1 MPEYE
6 EIENFVATASTTP
19 RDDRHITV
27 TREVSRHRFWFFTWK
42 TYGLKIY
49 RDSTG
54 ADFDYIGN
62 DCYRHRRLGINY
74 TRDRQKYG

>member
-6 EIENFVATASTTP
+6 EVENFVATASTMP

-27 TREVSRHRFWFFTWK
+27 TREVFRRRFWRFTWK
-42 TYGLKIY
+42 AYGPKIY

-54 ADFDYIGN
+54 ADFDYIGITAT
-62 DCYRHRRLGINY
+62 DTG
-74 TRDRQKYG
+74 D